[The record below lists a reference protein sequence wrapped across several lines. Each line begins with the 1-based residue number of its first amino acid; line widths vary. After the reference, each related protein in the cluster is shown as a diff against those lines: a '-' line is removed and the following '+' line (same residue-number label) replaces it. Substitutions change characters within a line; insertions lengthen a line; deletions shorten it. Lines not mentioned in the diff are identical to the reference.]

1 MYRLALRILFADRT
15 RYVTL
20 VSGIAFSTLL
30 IVQQASVFC
39 GLMSWTDAILRN
51 SRAEIWVMDTYL
63 EQVQLPRPMR
73 DIELNRVRSVEGV
86 KWAVPYFHRVL
97 PVKQA
102 DGQYKMVQVIGLDNV
117 SLIGAPR
124 NVVAGNLEDI
134 RQPDTVMIDDYAVER
149 ISENFIAPDG
159 EKRDVRLGDWI
170 DINGSY
176 FKIGAICDAN
186 RPIYGGP
193 YIYMTY
199 KQAQGI
205 LSPGS
210 RTLAYM
216 MVATQEGAD
225 IPVVAERIKKET
237 GLLALEHDAF
247 SWKTLKWFFANT
259 GIPLA
264 FGNTVVLGLIV
275 GAVITGQTLFSFV
288 TENSRILAALKAMG
302 TTNRILLNM
311 ILIQAATAALVGYG
325 IGAGLASAFG
335 LFVIPLKKPPF
346 ILLPTTLIIVFVVIF
361 AIAIVCALLA
371 SRKVLVLEPDTVFRT

>member
-15 RYVTL
+15 RYITL

-73 DIELNRVRSVEGV
+73 DIELSRVRSIKGV

-102 DGQYKMVQVIGLDNV
+102 DGQYKMVQVIGLDDV
-117 SLIGAPR
+117 TLIGAPR
-124 NVVAGNLEDI
+124 NVVAGNLESI

-149 ISENFIAPDG
+149 ISEDFIAPDG
-159 EKRDVRLGDWI
+159 ERRRVRIGDRI
-170 DINGSY
+170 DINGTF

-199 KQAQGI
+199 NHARGI

-216 MVATQEGAD
+216 MVGTEDGAD
-225 IPVVAERIKKET
+225 TSTVAERIQRET
-237 GLLALEHDAF
+237 GLLALDHNAF

-264 FGNTVVLGLIV
+264 FGNTVALGLIV

-302 TTNRILLNM
+302 ATNRVLLNM
-311 ILIQAATAALVGYG
+311 ILLQAITAALVGYG
-325 IGAGLASAFG
+325 IGVGIASVFG
-335 LFVIPLKKPPF
+335 LYVMPLKKPPF
-346 ILLPTTLIIVFVVIF
+346 ILLPHTLIIVFAVIF
-361 AIAIVCALLA
+361 AIATICALLA
-371 SRKVLVLEPDTVFRT
+371 SRKVLVLEPDTVFRS

>member
-15 RYVTL
+15 RYFTL

-51 SRAEIWVMDTYL
+51 SRAEIWVMDTFL

-73 DIELNRVRSVEGV
+73 EIELTRVRSVEGV

-124 NVVAGNLEDI
+124 NIVAGNLENI
-134 RQPDTVMIDDYAVER
+134 RSPDTVMIDDYAVER
-149 ISENFIAPDG
+149 ISENFIAPNG

-199 KQAQGI
+199 KHAQGI
-205 LSPGS
+205 LSPDS

-225 IPVVAERIKKET
+225 IPTVVERIKKET
-237 GLLALEHDAF
+237 GLLALEHEDF

-302 TTNRILLNM
+302 TSNRVLLNM
-311 ILIQAATAALVGYG
+311 ILLQATSAALVGYG
-325 IGAGLASAFG
+325 IGVGLASAFG

-346 ILLPTTLIIVFVVIF
+346 ILLPHTLIIVFIVIF
-361 AIAIVCALLA
+361 VIAMVCALLA